1 MTLEDILNAATTTI
15 SQFIQAINRDY
26 KTKFSDLF
34 PLNSPLANLW
44 NTVIKVTRG
53 NGEDVDFSA
62 EGELDTFPFNFGKQ
76 VKNNPLTFKI
86 KITVIDLPDLP
97 DSS

>member
-1 MTLEDILNAATTTI
+1 MALEDILNAATTTI
-15 SQFIQAINRDY
+15 TQFIQAINRDY
-26 KTKFSDLF
+26 TTQFPDLF
-34 PLNSPLANLW
+34 PPDSPLANLW

-53 NGEDVDFSA
+53 NGDGVDFSA
-62 EGELDTFPFNFGKQ
+62 EGELDMFPFNFGKQ

-86 KITVIDLPDLP
+86 KITVVDLPDLP